1 MPQKSG
7 KNRANYKAVNTAN
20 YSNKVLENIASKKP
34 ELSIVGAAIS
44 KNGGTKKL
52 VYK

>member
-1 MPQKSG
+1 MVAAK
-7 KNRANYKAVNTAN
+7 KKLVNTIGWSAN
-20 YSNKVLENIASKKP
+20 ELGNIASKKP
-34 ELSIVGAAIS
+34 ELAKVAGAIS